1 MDRAHFMVKH
11 LLRKLSGRDGKLLSA
26 PVFAVFATSALALL
40 LSQVLMATE
49 SNSANS
55 KACVC
60 NSTTNYNASLPSSH
74 PTNRCAEQ
82 SNDVSWGNWITGNSR
97 SSQFHFI
104 DLLEL
109 IHGHKDKPL
118 NDMPTSGNPTQI
130 SR

>member
-1 MDRAHFMVKH
+1 MVKH
-11 LLRKLSGRDGKLLSA
+11 LLRKLSGHNDKLLSA
-26 PVFAVFATSALALL
+26 PILAVFATSALALL
-40 LSQVLMATE
+40 LSQILMTTE
-49 SNSANS
+49 RHSANS

-60 NSTTNYNASLPSSH
+60 SSSTNYNASLPSSH

-82 SNDVSWGNWITGNSR
+82 SNDVSWGNWVTGNSR

-118 NDMPTSGNPTQI
+118 NDMPTSGSPSQI

>member
-1 MDRAHFMVKH
+1 MLKY
-11 LLRKLSGRDGKLLSA
+11 LIRKLSGRDGKLLSIQI
-26 PVFAVFATSALALL
+26 FAVFATSASALL
-40 LSQVLMATE
+40 LSQVLMSTE
-49 SNSANS
+49 NNSANS

-60 NSTTNYNASLPSSH
+60 NSGTNYNASLPSSH

-82 SNDVSWGNWITGNSR
+82 SNDVSWGNWVTGNSR

-118 NDMPTSGNPTQI
+118 NDMPSSGSPTQI

>member
-1 MDRAHFMVKH
+1 MLMH
-11 LLRKLSGRDGKLLSA
+11 LLSKLSGRDGKRLPA
-26 PVFAVFATSALALL
+26 PIYAVFATSAFALL
-40 LSQVLMATE
+40 LSQLLMATE
-49 SNSANS
+49 TASANS

-60 NSTTNYNASLPSSH
+60 DSSTSYNTSLPSSH
-74 PTNRCAEQ
+74 PSNRCAEQ

-118 NDMPTSGNPTQI
+118 NEIPTSSNPNPL